1 MTDKPCG
8 RLATSRIADTS
19 FTTMSREEVFERIAN
34 QVGRHNV
41 SCNCDKCKQMC
52 QRTPCL
58 GTPHDILA
66 LIDAGYAD
74 KVCYTEWAAGIRLG
88 HISQPIPM
96 VQIKSTNNAK
106 HDGCCVFFHDGKCDL
121 HDNGLKPTEGKLSHH
136 EVSVRELQK
145 EYNLTYQVAKE
156 WAKREN
162 FSVINEIVRKLC
174 KHLKEKN
181 N

>member
-1 MTDKPCG
+1 
-8 RLATSRIADTS
+8 
-19 FTTMSREEVFERIAN
+19 
-34 QVGRHNV
+34 
-41 SCNCDKCKQMC
+41 MC

-106 HDGCCVFFHDGKCDL
+106 HDGCCVFFNDGNCDL